1 MLNFVKRIKERRD
14 LVAQIHE
21 MQIVNANLLL
31 RMMDQDSDS
40 DNEYSSHALQ
50 TNEIILKYAGCG
62 DIGNELIKRI
72 INVSAALQIPD
83 GIELAVE
90 GRGEEVKNSPE
101 LHYLTLC
108 SKANAL
114 DAAMATFYAREL
126 QKQGQIL
133 LELLWDETDN
143 LIKLKYYPW
152 DIYQY
157 TVTSTG
163 LNNLLPPYT
172 ATWQD
177 DDGND
182 QTLSGDQ
189 IIFLSINTTI
199 DINGNIEGWPTVGS
213 LLNRI
218 DAIGKDLQGWRQS
231 NKLYAYPTPHVKT
244 GERENARQVADR
256 IRASGWTVGQMLVTG
271 GEFDMVVPHNYYET
285 LSESI
290 TFNLQLVS
298 GGTGIS
304 IGWLGFQDLA
314 GNRANAQSMGEPVEI
329 ASSADVSAWKTF
341 FLQMFNG
348 MIRLRNKNLNASG
361 SKELK
366 EDKVIA
372 KIRPISDRQWKI
384 LTEVFMPAAKAN
396 LISIEAFLERIP
408 DFDLKAELKRKE
420 EKEKKEGLKS
430 TEPVQPEKGS
440 SMRIKPG
447 QSSLLDTK
455 DEER

>member
-1 MLNFVKRIKERRD
+1 MLNFIKRIKERRD

-31 RMMDQDSDS
+31 RMMDTSSDC
-40 DNEYSSHALQ
+40 DNDYSSHALQ
-50 TNEIILKYAGCG
+50 TNEIILKYAGGG
-62 DIGNELIKRI
+62 DIGNDLIKRI
-72 INVSAALQIPD
+72 VNVSAALQIPD

-108 SKANAL
+108 SKVNTL

-133 LELLWDETDN
+133 LELLWDEEDN
-143 LIKLKYYPW
+143 LVKLKYYPW

-163 LNNLLPPYT
+163 LNNMLPPYT
-172 ATWQD
+172 VTWQD
-177 DDGND
+177 DNGDE

-189 IIFLSINTTI
+189 IVFLSSNTTL
-199 DINGNIEGWPTVGS
+199 DVNGNIEGWPTVGS

-218 DAIGKDLQGWRQS
+218 DAIGKDLMGWRQS

-271 GEFDMVVPHNYYET
+271 GEFDMVVPQNYYET
-285 LSESI
+285 LSAAI
-290 TFNLQLVS
+290 KFNLQLIS

-304 IGWLGFQDLA
+304 IGWLGFPDLA
-314 GNRANAQSMGEPVEI
+314 GNRATSQAMSEPIEI
-329 ASSADVSAWKTF
+329 ATPSDITAWKTF

-348 MIRLRNKNLNASG
+348 MIRLRNQNLKESG
-361 SKELK
+361 SKGLVEN
-366 EDKVIA
+366 KVIA

-384 LTEVFMPAAKAN
+384 LTEVFMPAAKGN
-396 LISIEAFLERIP
+396 LVTTEAFLERIP

-420 EKEKKEGLKS
+420 EKEKKEGLES
-430 TEPVQPEKGS
+430 TEPVQPLKGS

-447 QSSLLDTK
+447 QSTLLDTK